1 METHSIVIILLQTE
15 RRKRKFNCMHSQ
27 KDQYLQKTPITIIIV
42 EYLIE
47 DSRMSYN
54 WWRMHKIL
62 KERASSDTQD
72 KKEML
77 FGQER

>member
-1 METHSIVIILLQTE
+1 
-15 RRKRKFNCMHSQ
+15 MHNQ
-27 KDQYLQKTPITIIIV
+27 KHQYLQKTPITLIIL

-47 DSRMSYN
+47 DSGMPYN
-54 WWRMHKIL
+54 SWRMHKIL
-62 KERASSDTQD
+62 KVHVNFDTQD